1 MPKSTRNVILPAV
14 DVARLFFAAFKD
26 RNVNRMLDE
35 CREGA
40 EVRFVPMGSQG
51 TGLANELGKNV
62 WSTLF
67 DAFPDLSVTIPT
79 LFGDD
84 RNVAAEA
91 VFEGTQRKDVFGI
104 PNQGRHFELPQA
116 FIFQIDDLGLIT
128 SITVYWDN
136 ASLYSQLGKTTLE
149 GAVR

>member
-26 RNVNRMLDE
+26 RDVNRMLDE

-40 EVRFVPMGSQG
+40 QVRFVPMGDQG
-51 TGLANELGKNV
+51 TGLIGEVGKKV
-62 WSTLF
+62 WSSLF
-67 DAFPDLSVTIPT
+67 DAFPDLSVTVPT

-91 VFEGTQRKDVFGI
+91 VLEGTQRKDVFGV
-104 PNQGRHFELPQA
+104 PSQGRHLELPYA
-116 FIFQIDDLGLIT
+116 FIFQIDDLGLIA

-136 ASLYSQLGKTTLE
+136 ASFYSQLGKTTL
-149 GAVR
+149 G

>member
-14 DVARLFFAAFKD
+14 DVARSFFAAFKD
-26 RNVNRMLDE
+26 RDLNRMLAE
-35 CREGA
+35 CSEGA
-40 EVRFVPMGSQG
+40 EVRYVPMGSQG
-51 TGLANELGKNV
+51 TGLVNKVGKTV
-62 WSTLF
+62 WSSLF
-67 DAFPDLSVTIPT
+67 DAFPDLTVTVPT

-91 VFEGTQRKDVFGI
+91 VIEGTQRKDFVGI

-136 ASLYSQLGKTTLE
+136 ASFYSQLGETTL
-149 GAVR
+149 A